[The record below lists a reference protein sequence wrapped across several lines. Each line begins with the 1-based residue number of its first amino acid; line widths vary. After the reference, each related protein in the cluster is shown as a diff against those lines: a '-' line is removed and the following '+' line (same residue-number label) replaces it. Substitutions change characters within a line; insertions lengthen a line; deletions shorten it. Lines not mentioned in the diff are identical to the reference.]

1 MTTTRLERSLD
12 ISVFS
17 APCEDC
23 GHTARYH
30 VESQKVLPDGT
41 TGIIARSE
49 CCEKLVTFPVTP

>member
-1 MTTTRLERSLD
+1 MATTRLEHSLD

-23 GHTARYH
+23 GHVARYH
-30 VESQKVLPDGT
+30 VESQKVLPNGN

-49 CCEKLVTFPVTP
+49 CCEKFVTFLVTP